1 MMSMSLTRFVGN
13 MGILYPN
20 PSIEKSLVKKL
31 YKRPVKPVWFT
42 GRSGQHGHGHMCAA
56 NYTLYHQTAASKRRF
71 AL

>member
-42 GRSGQHGHGHMCAA
+42 GRSGQHGLSRRVLQTVWCALA
-56 NYTLYHQTAASKRRF
+56 TAASKHRF